1 MVDSNLGELFYKLVL
16 DETDFNKSINNA
28 ENRVEL
34 FNKKLDRVGKEL
46 TTKLTLPILA
56 AGTAAIKMA
65 ADAEGAASKFNKAF
79 AGAIKDAQAAVKTL
93 GDSYGYSNTEATR
106 LLANTGDLL
115 KGFNAT
121 SEQALTISTRV
132 QMMARDLAVY
142 SNVQG
147 GAAVAS
153 QKLTKAMLGETEGLV
168 ELGIKLNQADIQQE
182 LVRTGQ
188 DKLTGQALLLAKAQ
202 ATLNLAAAQ
211 SVDAMG
217 AYARQGDNA
226 SVMMEEFKSAMA
238 DMASEYGKVLLPA
251 FKSLLGGVTDIVE
264 KLTDA
269 GPNMKGFIITL
280 LGIAA
285 GAGPAVK
292 GIQGISVAI
301 KTLNV
306 LAKGNPLGAIVAG
319 IVALVTA
326 YNGLRAAAEDREI
339 DRKKLWSFMPGI
351 DSIEQ
356 GKKDLAEITRLTN
369 QYFKDRDQ
377 LAKKS
382 AAWYAADAKAQDAA
396 EKVKQYQAALNLAIA
411 QEKALQEVQTEK
423 AEKEQAAVDMTDAY
437 KTARENVLKI
447 LDDEVSEYDKIQ
459 KQIDALQKTP
469 WASGKLEED
478 RLKAIEILKAR
489 QKEILDQQLE
499 DERNN
504 ALERA
509 EVEAAALESMRAA
522 EAAYYEEQAR
532 LAKEARDIRMGGID
546 DVLKQYSTA
555 DQSEL
560 EKLEAQLA
568 KVMAVETEWYDEV
581 LDKER
586 AIALLRD
593 QINKETEK
601 VEKEQAAERRK
612 RFQEEFSFYS
622 SQAQNIM
629 TIFSLMSSYQSNLEQ
644 TRISNIEAETDA
656 LLTNLDLRIDAIKQ
670 QAEAGAITRDEEAAQ
685 VKALENEK
693 LRAEYEAELA
703 KYEIEKD
710 AFERKKKIAIAEI
723 ALNTSIAII
732 KGYAELGPIKGSI
745 AAILLAG
752 IAAGQIAVA
761 TSQQPPQPPVAPT
774 YLQDGGYVPAQPGG
788 VNAVVG
794 EGRDDEVVMPLND
807 MTFRKLGQ
815 AIVDSMQGSVVD
827 KTGQEM
833 NLTIILEDLGQTT
846 LKITQDALNS
856 GVIRVPS
863 RVVVRG

>member
-1 MVDSNLGELFYKLVL
+1 MIDSNLGELFYKLVL
-16 DETDFNKSINNA
+16 DESDFNKSINKA
-28 ENRVEL
+28 EDRVDL

-65 ADAEGAASKFNKAF
+65 ADAEAAASKFDKAF
-79 AGAIKDAQAAVKTL
+79 AGAAKDAQAAVKAL
-93 GDSYGYSNTEATR
+93 GDSYGYSNTEATK

-121 SEQALTISTRV
+121 SDQALEISTRV
-132 QMMARDLAVY
+132 QMMAKDLAIY
-142 SNVQG
+142 NNVQG

-168 ELGIKLNQADIQQE
+168 ELGIKLSQADIQQE

-202 ATLNLAAAQ
+202 ATLNLASQQ

-217 AYARQGDNA
+217 AYARSGGNA
-226 SVMMEEFKSAMA
+226 TVMMEEFKKEIANLA
-238 DMASEYGKVLLPA
+238 VEYGEVLMPT
-251 FKSLLGGVTDIVE
+251 FKALLGGLTDLV
-264 KLTDA
+264 KGMSDA
-269 GPNMKGFIITL
+269 GPNMKGFVVTL

-285 GAGPAVK
+285 GAGPAIK
-292 GIQGISVAI
+292 GIKGISVAI
-301 KTLNV
+301 KALNA
-306 LAKGNPLGAIVAG
+306 LAKGNPLGILVAG

-339 DRKKLWSFMPGI
+339 ERKQLWSFMPGI

-356 GKKDLAEITRLTN
+356 GKKDLKEITALTR
-369 QYFKDRDQ
+369 QYFKERDA
-377 LAKKS
+377 LSKGS
-382 AAWYAADAKAQDAA
+382 AAWQAADSKAQDAA
-396 EKVKQYQAALNLAIA
+396 QKVKQYEAALNLAIQ
-411 QEKALQEVQTEK
+411 QEKVMAQLQEDKEK
-423 AEKEQAAVDMTDAY
+423 KEQAAVDLTEEY
-437 KTARENVLKI
+437 KKAREDVLKI
-447 LDDEVSEYDKIQ
+447 LEDEKSEYDKIQ
-459 KQIDALQKTP
+459 EQIDALSKYP
-469 WASGKLEED
+469 WAGGQLEEE
-478 RLKAIEILKAR
+478 RLKAIEILKAK
-489 QKEILDQQLE
+489 QKELIDQQLE
-499 DERNN
+499 DERD
-504 ALERA
+504 AAIERA
-509 EVEAAALESMRAA
+509 EIEVATLEAMQAA

-532 LAKEARDIRMGGID
+532 LAQEARNERMGSID
-546 DVLKQYSTA
+546 DVLKQYSNA
-555 DQSEL
+555 DESEL
-560 EKLEAQLA
+560 DKLKAKLED
-568 KVMAVETEWYDEV
+568 VMAVETEWYDEV

-586 AIALLRD
+586 AIALLRE

-601 VEKEQAAERRK
+601 AEKQQAEERRK

-656 LLTNLDLRIDAIKQ
+656 MLTNLDLRLAAIKQ
-670 QAEAGAITRDEEAAQ
+670 QAEAGEITREEEAEHI
-685 VKALENEK
+685 KALENEK
-693 LRAEYEAELA
+693 LRTEYEAELA

-761 TSQQPPQPPVAPT
+761 TSQQPPQPPIPPT
-774 YLQDGGYVPAQPGG
+774 YLADGGIVTEPT
-788 VNAVVG
+788 NAIIG
-794 EGRDDEVVMPLND
+794 EGRDDEAVLPLND

-846 LKITQDALNS
+846 LKVTQDALNS